1 MPVITVEKPEHIK
14 GTLQARLDW
23 AEVTGKELTLKP
35 PVFHHEDGH
44 TYSNIIGGIAYP
56 AAVDHIIR
64 PGMVIIIGI
73 EPDPVKFRV
82 LETVESPSVFDL
94 FTACIDLRLKYGY
107 GEDRRILPNFMGDQE
122 KYLAILLKVSEALE
136 KTQGHERGLYI
147 KDMVDY
153 RERYALPVYVRQ
165 LLDAR
170 KKYLLERP
178 DQHIEL
184 TNHLRSF
191 QPEMAEKGRVEDFP
205 AVGLLGG
212 MIHSLQIERPWLEDP
227 RGHDTVFNI
236 D

>member
-35 PVFHHEDGH
+35 PVFHHQDGH
-44 TYSNIIGGIAYP
+44 SYCNIIGGIAYP

-94 FTACIDLRLKYGY
+94 FTACIDLRIKYGY

-122 KYLAILLKVSEALE
+122 KYLAILLKVSEKASVFYF
-136 KTQGHERGLYI
+136 QGVPDR
-147 KDMVDY
+147 VDVMIILVFGN
-153 RERYALPVYVRQ
+153 RETVAVLVLLPLPCVQFIHQHLQ
-165 LLDAR
+165 LFIYNDFMLLKPLD
-170 KKYLLERP
+170 
-178 DQHIEL
+178 
-184 TNHLRSF
+184 
-191 QPEMAEKGRVEDFP
+191 RV
-205 AVGLLGG
+205 
-212 MIHSLQIERPWLEDP
+212 
-227 RGHDTVFNI
+227 
-236 D
+236 